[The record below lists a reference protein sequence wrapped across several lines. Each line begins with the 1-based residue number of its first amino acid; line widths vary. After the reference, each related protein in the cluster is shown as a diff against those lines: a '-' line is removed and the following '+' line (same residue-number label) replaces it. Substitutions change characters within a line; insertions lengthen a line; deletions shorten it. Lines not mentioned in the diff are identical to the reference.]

1 MWMRPVGWSFP
12 RLGEYQVAGE
22 TSQSLANRL
31 IDDYR
36 RYLRNPSIEITVLK
50 RVQVLGAVARPG
62 VYNVD
67 PTTTIADA
75 LALAGGVSS
84 IGSQDKIRIMR
95 DGAELTTG
103 VSERTMIGDSPI
115 QSGDQIFVPERS
127 LFARNTA
134 VYTTIISAVVT
145 LTIALFLR

>member
-1 MWMRPVGWSFP
+1 M
-12 RLGEYQVAGE
+12 
-22 TSQSLANRL
+22 
-31 IDDYR
+31 
-36 RYLRNPSIEITVLK
+36 LK